1 MYVKVR
7 CGFKE
12 TKYGATDI
20 LLTPEKKA
28 SETIDALVR
37 LRLAVMAKVERT
49 GPEPAKIPG
58 PPMCVNV

>member
-28 SETIDALVR
+28 SETIDALAR
-37 LRLAVMAKVERT
+37 LEVGRYGKGGKYRT
-49 GPEPAKIPG
+49 RTS
-58 PPMCVNV
+58 